1 MLSNILLTVNLQETA
16 DTVITVSKTINQM
29 YDTLVHWLLAISD

>member
-1 MLSNILLTVNLQETA
+1 MLSNILLTVNLQENSRHS
-16 DTVITVSKTINQM
+16 DYSKTINQI